1 MKKTLEEWIEFYEK
15 KAGVK
20 YKAPDKRTTRFYFPD
35 KGFAEIGVSKD
46 IVIVHQL
53 CGDAH
58 FWKQVAEV
66 LATEHGIHYLGT
78 WCIRNIKPYIRYFGV
93 KIEST
98 EDLGKGLT
106 RYHGKFKDTGK
117 IATFTPK
124 FEAKNGNIGYL
135 VTWEI

>member
-1 MKKTLEEWIEFYEK
+1 MLEEWIEFYEK

-20 YKAPDKRTTRFYFPD
+20 YEPPDQRAIRFYFPD
-35 KGFAEIGVSKD
+35 KGFAEIGVTKNM
-46 IVIVHQL
+46 VIVHQL

-66 LATEHGIHYLGT
+66 IAIEHGINHLGT
-78 WCIRNIKPYIRYFGV
+78 WCIRNIEPYIRYFGV
-93 KIEST
+93 EVEST
-98 EDLGKGLT
+98 EDLGEGLK

-117 IATFTPK
+117 SAIFTPNFK
-124 FEAKNGNIGYL
+124 AKNGNIGYL